1 MTSSDN
7 WITPY
12 QKRINSALES
22 LLPNDD
28 SILSKAIRYSVLNGG
43 KRLRPLLVYLSS
55 ELGNPC
61 LEAQD
66 SVGCAVELIH
76 WYSLIHDDLPSMDD
90 DSLRRGMPTCHKE
103 FGEAVA
109 ILAGDAI
116 QPMAYYSLTK
126 SKEIEDEHKVKL
138 VSMLTRACGQDGMVE
153 GQILDISENK
163 SLSIEELDY
172 MHSMKTGS
180 LIKTCLKM
188 GGLIS
193 DLPIEEISILS
204 KYGEKVGLAFQIR
217 DDIIDLQSPSE
228 ISGKTQGADVLQQ
241 KVTYPNL
248 IGMEG
253 SKKRTLELCEEAE
266 EIVRKLS
273 GDSDKLIKLSNF
285 ISNRN
290 H

>member
-66 SVGCAVELIH
+66 SVGCAVELMH
-76 WYSLIHDDLPSMDD
+76 CYSLIHDDLPSMDD

-193 DLPIEEISILS
+193 DLPTEEISILS